1 MEIVKRT
8 SEYTIVKKRNGRYG
22 VQAKGRQWVNADEK
36 VKILMEAGLIKTP
49 EAKPAEPEAEPEAE
63 PVVEAAAEE
72 TVEEAVE
79 ETAEVAPEADEGK
92 AE

>member
-22 VQAKGRQWVNADEK
+22 VQTKRGRQWINADEK
-36 VKILMEAGLIKTP
+36 VKILLEAGLIKAP
-49 EAKPAEPEAEPEAE
+49 EPKAAEPEEVEDTEA
-63 PVVEAAAEE
+63 VAEE
-72 TVEEAVE
+72 APAEEAPAE
-79 ETAEVAPEADEGK
+79 EDK